1 MGIIEFAVVVLVL
14 ITVTAAGFLYLSPKD
29 ATRFTVGAERYR
41 SGLSRKEFDLPNGLH
56 YVYLEGGQ
64 GEPLMLL
71 HGFGADKDNFSRVAR
86 FLTPH
91 YRVIIPDHI
100 GFGESSHP
108 QEADYSPPAQAERL
122 RSLAQALGIKTLD
135 LGGSSM
141 GGQIAMTYATLYP
154 AEVKSLWLLGPA
166 GVWSAPKSEV
176 YKIIAETGHNSLL
189 AKNKDEFAQV
199 FAFVMSDPPFI
210 PRPML
215 DVMAQERI
223 RNFNLEERIFQ
234 QIGDYSVETYIAG
247 MITPTLIVFG
257 DQDRAIPVATAEI
270 LHKLLPHSQ
279 VVIMPGLG
287 HLPMLE
293 RPKQSAMD
301 YLQFRASCNGRTIQ
315 PTRRSTGQV

>member
-1 MGIIEFAVVVLVL
+1 MLTVL
-14 ITVTAAGFLYLSPKD
+14 ILVVAAAASFPYVAPGK
-29 ATRFTVGAERYR
+29 ATHLAVDAERYR
-41 SGLSRKEFDLPNGLH
+41 SDLVRKEINLPNGLH

-71 HGFGADKDNFSRVAR
+71 HGFGANKDNFTRVAR

-108 QEADYSPPAQAERL
+108 QEADYSPPAQVERL

-141 GGQIAMTYATLYP
+141 GGQIAMTYAALYP

-166 GVWSAPKSEV
+166 GVWSAPQSEV

-189 AKNKDEFAQV
+189 ARNEDEFAQV
-199 FAFVMSDPPFI
+199 FSFVMSDPPFI

-234 QIGDYSVETYIAG
+234 QIGDYSVEKYIAG
-247 MITPTLIVFG
+247 MDTPTLIVFG
-257 DQDRAIPVATAEI
+257 GQDRAIPVATADI
-270 LHKLLPHSQ
+270 LHELLPHSQ
-279 VVIMPGLG
+279 VVIMQGLG

-293 RPKQSAMD
+293 QPQQSAKD
-301 YLQFRASCNGRTIQ
+301 YLQFRASR
-315 PTRRSTGQV
+315 